1 MHATVGPP
9 GKVIE
14 DAGLKGLR
22 VGNAEVSQQHAN
34 FIVNLGGASSRDVLL
49 LIAPVRQIVQEKIGF
64 DLCCEVRYVSP
75 QGEIIPAHLKA
86 DEINRSAK

>member
-22 VGNAEVSQQHAN
+22 IGQAEISQQHAN
-34 FIVNLGGASSRDVLL
+34 FIVNLGGASSADILT
-49 LIAPVRQIVQEKIGF
+49 LIAQIRQVIQENIGF
-64 DLCCEVRYVSP
+64 NLGCEVRYVSP
-75 QGEIIPAHLKA
+75 QGVIKPAHL
-86 DEINRSAK
+86 